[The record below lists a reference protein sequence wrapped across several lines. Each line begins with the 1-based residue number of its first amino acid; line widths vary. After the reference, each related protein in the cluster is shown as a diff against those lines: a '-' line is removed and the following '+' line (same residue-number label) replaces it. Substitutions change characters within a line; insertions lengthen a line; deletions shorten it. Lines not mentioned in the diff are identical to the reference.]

1 MSECTWEIS
10 WALFQYI
17 FVKKKQSSVPAN
29 CVFSGST
36 GAPNILQ
43 EANTKP
49 LSVSACK
56 TAIAKHPYF
65 TEDDVVA
72 SHICIGSLGNE
83 GSCHVC
89 SILFHY
95 STFSLRA
102 DHNILNT
109 CREEGFQAWKE

>member
-1 MSECTWEIS
+1 ME
-10 WALFQYI
+10 
-17 FVKKKQSSVPAN
+17 KKQASVSAN

-36 GAPNILQ
+36 GSPNILQ

-56 TAIAKHPYF
+56 KAIAKHPQF
-65 TEDDVVA
+65 TEDDIVA

-89 SILFHY
+89 SILNQNSIFP
-95 STFSLRA
+95 LKA
-102 DHNILNT
+102 DHNTLNT
-109 CREEGFQAWKE
+109 YGECGIQD